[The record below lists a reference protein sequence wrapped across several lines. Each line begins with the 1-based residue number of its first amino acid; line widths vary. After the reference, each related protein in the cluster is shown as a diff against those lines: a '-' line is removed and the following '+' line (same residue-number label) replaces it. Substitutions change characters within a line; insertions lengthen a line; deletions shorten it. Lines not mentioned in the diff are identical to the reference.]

1 VRAGKHGENEHYAL
15 EKNIVTIG
23 WNEIP
28 DISTITAKKDLEDLY
43 LSINPNVKRMHMIRM
58 VGQMWDFAK
67 EIKIG
72 DIVALPLK
80 SQSAIAL
87 GKIEGDYEF
96 RELTLQVKHIR
107 PVRWLGIIPRSQFD
121 QDLLYSL
128 GAFSTV
134 CQIQRN
140 NAEMR
145 IEKLIEKNTSIRK
158 PNTIDTISQ
167 LEDDRRLKPRGISE
181 EVEIVTMDIEQ
192 HAKDQITKYI
202 AAKFSGHDLTRIV
215 ESILRADG
223 YVTAKSEPGKDGGID
238 VLAGSG
244 PIGFNEPKPVSRYS
258 LTKFD

>member
-1 VRAGKHGENEHYAL
+1 MALWLVRAGKYGENEHYAL

-28 DISTITAKKDLEDLY
+28 NISTITAKKDLEDLY
-43 LSINPNVKRMHMIRM
+43 LKINPNVKRMSMVRM

-67 EIKIG
+67 EIKTG

-87 GKIEGDYEF
+87 GRIEGDYEF
-96 RELTLQVKHIR
+96 RELTPQVRHFR
-107 PVRWLGIIPRSQFD
+107 PVKWLKVIPRSQFD

-145 IEKLIEKNTSIRK
+145 VEKMIEKNANIRK
-158 PNTIDTISQ
+158 PNMVGAVGR
-167 LEDDRRLKPRGISE
+167 LEQDRRLKPSGISE
-181 EVEIVTMDIEQ
+181 
-192 HAKDQITKYI
+192 DQKW
-202 AAKFSGHDLTRIV
+202 
-215 ESILRADG
+215 
-223 YVTAKSEPGKDGGID
+223 
-238 VLAGSG
+238 
-244 PIGFNEPKPVSRYS
+244 
-258 LTKFD
+258 